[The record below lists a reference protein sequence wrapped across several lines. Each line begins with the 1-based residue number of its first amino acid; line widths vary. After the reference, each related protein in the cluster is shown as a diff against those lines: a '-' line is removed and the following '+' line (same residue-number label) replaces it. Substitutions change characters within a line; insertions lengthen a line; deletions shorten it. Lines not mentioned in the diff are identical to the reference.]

1 MKAEFANPFIK
12 SAVEIFEKEANVK
25 LTRKELKVRQSPQPT
40 RPISIII
47 GATGHVRGQ
56 VVYSMDDSFAYE
68 LTKKM
73 LPNKLS
79 PDLRK
84 MMNSAVSEVA
94 NMITGRASI
103 ELAGEEHMISITP
116 PAVCSGMDITI
127 DFLAVPTLALTF
139 LSSIGELE
147 INIAL
152 KTADEL

>member
-12 SAVEIFEKEANVK
+12 AVVEVFEKEADIK
-25 LTRKELKVRQSPQPT
+25 LTRKDLKIRNSPQPS

-56 VVYSMDDSFAYE
+56 VVYSMDDAFAYE

-84 MMNSAVSEVA
+84 MLNSAVSELA
-94 NMITGRASI
+94 NMVTGRASI
-103 ELAGEEHMISITP
+103 ELAGEDHMINITP
-116 PAVCSGMDITI
+116 PAVCSGMDVMI
-127 DFLAVPTLALTF
+127 DFLNIPTLALTF

-147 INIAL
+147 VNIAL
-152 KTADEL
+152 QTDDE